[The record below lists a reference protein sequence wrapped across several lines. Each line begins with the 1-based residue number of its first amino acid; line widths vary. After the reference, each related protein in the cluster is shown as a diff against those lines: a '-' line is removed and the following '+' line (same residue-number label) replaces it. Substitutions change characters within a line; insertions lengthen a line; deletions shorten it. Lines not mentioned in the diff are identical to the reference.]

1 VPRLRRCAC
10 AYDQAAV
17 TAVLLYDRRRGD
29 SGSWVGKAQQLAEV
43 VMLFSQAVEG
53 LIRAGGVRP
62 AGVGSP
68 RLVRRCPD
76 EEDWRSPLRTTTT
89 TPSPIGTS
97 NTAPSKP
104 SCPDCKTSTSWPIPR
119 PRWDE
124 PRRHRHRH
132 RPARG
137 LRRRPGCVAI
147 PRSCC
152 PGGRRARGPG
162 LRRTPPV
169 GLPGPKG
176 GEPPAARGTATAPV
190 RASGRPLAWPRSG
203 RPGPHASRRS
213 CPERCR
219 RRPTTPCR
227 SPC

>member
-76 EEDWRSPLRTTTT
+76 EEDWR
-89 TPSPIGTS
+89 
-97 NTAPSKP
+97 
-104 SCPDCKTSTSWPIPR
+104 
-119 PRWDE
+119 
-124 PRRHRHRH
+124 
-132 RPARG
+132 
-137 LRRRPGCVAI
+137 
-147 PRSCC
+147 
-152 PGGRRARGPG
+152 
-162 LRRTPPV
+162 
-169 GLPGPKG
+169 
-176 GEPPAARGTATAPV
+176 
-190 RASGRPLAWPRSG
+190 
-203 RPGPHASRRS
+203 
-213 CPERCR
+213 
-219 RRPTTPCR
+219 
-227 SPC
+227 